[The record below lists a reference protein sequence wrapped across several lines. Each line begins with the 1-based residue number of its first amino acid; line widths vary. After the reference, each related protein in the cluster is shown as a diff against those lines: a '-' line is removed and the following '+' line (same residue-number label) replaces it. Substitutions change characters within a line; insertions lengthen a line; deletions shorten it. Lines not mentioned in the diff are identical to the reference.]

1 MVNKKD
7 DAIYAFLTDLR
18 HQRQA
23 VKRLY
28 QLAEEKPEMVV
39 EFLESLPEG
48 WEGIGTRETDLYLS
62 LRKVAYEVL
71 QRKKST

>member
-7 DAIYAFLTDLR
+7 EAIYTFFTDLK
-18 HQRQA
+18 HQRQM

-28 QLAEEKPEMVV
+28 QRAEEKPEMVL

-48 WEGIGTRETDLYLS
+48 WEGIGSRETDLYLS
-62 LRKVAYEVL
+62 LRKIAYEAL
-71 QRKKST
+71 QRKKPK